1 MQSFEILKEARI
13 QFDFEAA
20 GGTGRTVVRLAD
32 LLGGTD
38 VEFEHVGL
46 AVGGKVVVDGGG
58 GRESVFVVG
67 RSLCVTALISP
78 TPLGP

>member
-1 MQSFEILKEARI
+1 MQPFEILKEPRI

-32 LLGGTD
+32 LFGGTD

-46 AVGGKVVVDGGG
+46 AVGGMVVVDGGG
-58 GRESVFVVG
+58 GRESVAVVD
-67 RSLCVTALISP
+67 RAL
-78 TPLGP
+78 